1 MENSIK
7 RSYSKNQLTT
17 IYKVFQEKP
26 HSYSSGVIRPEI
38 NAKESLDFF
47 EAERHC
53 TQLEQETENINIIFE
68 KLLVNENN
76 EIVYTELISSKTYNY

>member
-47 EAERHC
+47 EAEPA
-53 TQLEQETENINIIFE
+53 
-68 KLLVNENN
+68 
-76 EIVYTELISSKTYNY
+76 